1 MYSNNIAGLLSA
13 TEPNESVGF
22 QGIYVIDKAIQQ
34 GKALDIG
41 FDISTPLW
49 MPIRKEILEEASPV
63 SPLM

>member
-34 GKALDIG
+34 GRALDIG
-41 FDISTPLW
+41 FDISNHSRCLFA
-49 MPIRKEILEEASPV
+49 KKFLKKYH
-63 SPLM
+63 LYHH

>member
-34 GKALDIG
+34 GRALDIG

-49 MPIRKEILEEASPV
+49 MPLFF
-63 SPLM
+63 